1 MCETQSTV
9 DSAKERV
16 VAELNELNEK
26 LVKLT
31 SFLYGEKVIKAGLSG
46 EMRCA
51 LREQVRVMQEYA
63 LILQRR
69 LDLWGKTDE
78 DIYAERRALDKV
90 CGY

>member
-9 DSAKERV
+9 DPAKERV

-31 SFLYGEKVIKAGLSG
+31 SFIYGEKVIKAGLSE

-51 LREQVRVMQEYA
+51 LREQARVMQEYA

-69 LDLWGKTDE
+69 LALWGKTDE
-78 DIYAERRALDKV
+78 EIYAERRALDKV
-90 CGY
+90 YC

>member
-1 MCETQSTV
+1 MCETQNTV
-9 DSAKERV
+9 DPAKERV

-31 SFLYGEKVIKAGLSG
+31 SFIYGEKVIKAGLSE

-51 LREQVRVMQEYA
+51 LREQARVMQDYA

-69 LDLWGKTDE
+69 LALWGKTDE
-78 DIYAERRALDKV
+78 EIYAERRALDKV
-90 CGY
+90 YC

>member
-9 DSAKERV
+9 DPAKERV

-31 SFLYGEKVIKAGLSG
+31 SFIYGEKVIKAGLSE

-51 LREQVRVMQEYA
+51 LREQARVMQEYA
-63 LILQRR
+63 FILQRR
-69 LDLWGKTDE
+69 LALWGKTDE
-78 DIYAERRALDKV
+78 EIYAERRALDKV
-90 CGY
+90 CY